1 MISSALPKPIGC
13 PLVPTLRNVHLYDT
27 CRATRPSPVLVLNGF
42 ALRCNKIVQPFRNVV
57 RQSRNSK
64 LATIMTTNYCL
75 YSTCIGII
83 MVVGCDLL
91 FPWKANSFNEL
102 HAVSVLLIVEFPA
115 YCTSSLLSKV
125 CLARCLG
132 CIFTPPTHSW
142 EQKLAS
148 CNLLASQ
155 QRSHIDA
162 APQSKAWFCWVFWWS
177 CKLIATMVF

>member
-1 MISSALPKPIGC
+1 M
-13 PLVPTLRNVHLYDT
+13 
-27 CRATRPSPVLVLNGF
+27 
-42 ALRCNKIVQPFRNVV
+42 PFRNVV

-83 MVVGCDLL
+83 MVVGCDLR
-91 FPWKANSFNEL
+91 KANSFIEL
-102 HAVSVLLIVEFPA
+102 HAVSVLLIVEFPV

-132 CIFTPPTHSW
+132 CIFTPPTHCW

-148 CNLLASQ
+148 CNLSKGSTALSHRCSTSV
-155 QRSHIDA
+155 RSVVLLGYSGDL
-162 APQSKAWFCWVFWWS
+162 VN
-177 CKLIATMVF
+177 